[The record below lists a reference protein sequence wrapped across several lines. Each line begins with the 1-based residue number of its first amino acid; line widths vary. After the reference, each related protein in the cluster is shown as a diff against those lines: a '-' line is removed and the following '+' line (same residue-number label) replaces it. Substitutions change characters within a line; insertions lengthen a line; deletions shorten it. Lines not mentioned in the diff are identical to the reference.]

1 MKKYIAML
9 LLVALVLPCLMACSD
24 ATVESKRTY
33 VSYVDS
39 KGFAAQ
45 IDGLGSVYVLYPKAS
60 ESIRVNDDVSIN
72 YRSDRIRQEK
82 GIITFG
88 GSEPFAYEWIIEK
101 VEAVD
106 IQGN

>member
-1 MKKYIAML
+1 MKKYIAIL
-9 LLVALVLPCLMACSD
+9 LLLALVLPCLMACSD
-24 ATVESKRTY
+24 ATVESTRTY
-33 VSYVDS
+33 VSHVDS

-45 IDGLGSVYVLYPKAS
+45 IDGLGSVYILYPNAS
-60 ESIRVNDDVSIN
+60 ETIRINDDVSIN

-88 GSEPFAYEWIIEK
+88 GSQTFAYEWIIEK

-106 IQGN
+106 IQNH